1 MSVSFPQNKIKRS
14 FRGPG
19 GVVRGLESGSRAE
32 ICARELA
39 YVASRGLHGPPTTT
53 LSTTYHHRLPPPLTT
68 STHRHH
74 LPPYTHLT
82 SPTHR
87 PTCPPTHRHAHL
99 TSPTSPHLQPH
110 PTRPHVHTLSAR
122 VGATLLAY
130 HLQPQI
136 HAILLLQPLPPPR
149 LAQPDLAQPSPLCT
163 PQHIGAIPI
172 RCLREPPP
180 PAALV
185 LWYSATTGRLPRTW
199 LTGGSGT
206 NNSTT
211 FVLIR
216 PYLGSC
222 YGTSLPFTFF

>member
-1 MSVSFPQNKIKRS
+1 MPK
-14 FRGPG
+14 P
-19 GVVRGLESGSRAE
+19 VRGNWPLWPPMASRA
-32 ICARELA
+32 
-39 YVASRGLHGPPTTT
+39 SRHHHPPPPPTTT
-53 LSTTYHHRLPPPLTT
+53 TYHHHLPPPPPTTTYHHHLPPPPTT
-68 STHRHH
+68 TTYHQHPPPPPTTIY
-74 LPPYTHLT
+74 PPYFAY
-82 SPTHR
+82 
-87 PTCPPTHRHAHL
+87 PPTHRHAHL
-99 TSPTSPHLQPH
+99 TSPTSAHLQPH

-163 PQHIGAIPI
+163 PLHIGAIPI

-216 PYLGSC
+216 PYLGSR
-222 YGTSLPFTFF
+222 YGASLPFTFFL